1 MIAIS
6 NQQRDDII
14 RYLDL
19 LCEAYKPQSNS
30 NTRSYNI
37 CRRAG
42 ILRKQLI
49 KKEPFSS
56 SDSSERL
63 KNLVFQSDYFLIVY
77 NFAVT

>member
-6 NQQRDDII
+6 NQQRDDIM

-30 NTRSYNI
+30 DTRSHNI

-42 ILRKQLI
+42 ILRKQLM
-49 KKEPFSS
+49 KKEPFPP
-56 SDSSERL
+56 SELPEQLRNSRIL
-63 KNLVFQSDYFLIVY
+63 R
-77 NFAVT
+77 

>member
-19 LCEAYKPQSNS
+19 LCEAYKERGNKS
-30 NTRSYNI
+30 TKAYNV

-42 ILRKQLI
+42 ILRKQLMN
-49 KKEPFSS
+49 KEPFSS
-56 SDSSERL
+56 SDLPERL
-63 KNLVFQSDYFLIVY
+63 KNSRPKK
-77 NFAVT
+77 

>member
-30 NTRSYNI
+30 NTRSHNI
-37 CRRAG
+37 YRRAG
-42 ILRKQLI
+42 ILRKQLM
-49 KKEPFSS
+49 KKEPYPP
-56 SDSSERL
+56 SDLPERL
-63 KNLVFQSDYFLIVY
+63 KKSRVSK
-77 NFAVT
+77 